1 MLVEFASELIPVFKK
16 SSFFLGRLL
25 RGNQVYN
32 FPIHLCED
40 VLPSPIFYGTV
51 APLVAW
57 VLVRR
62 LVVEPYIQQQKA
74 KDIER
79 HRAMHH
85 AQSVTGFLGEKIHRS

>member
-1 MLVEFASELIPVFKK
+1 M
-16 SSFFLGRLL
+16 GRLL